1 MGSRR
6 GREGMGSSRGEGS
19 IRLSA
24 RGFEGTGVGVGV
36 RVEEE
41 E

>member
-6 GREGMGSSRGEGS
+6 GEGS
-19 IRLSA
+19 MRLSA
-24 RGFEGTGVGVGV
+24 RGFEGTGVGVRV

-41 E
+41 